1 MSFNPGSIDL
11 EILFDTKE
19 KAKQFI
25 KIFAEG
31 YRQDLSSFPSS
42 FTNARLINSSDPRK
56 QYLGLKEIYQRVIIP
71 NVENKIRS
79 RLRKKNPGLSD
90 AQFNLLLGREKEK
103 DLELSRKNLELTRIS
118 AAFNAV
124 KPDGE
129 LESNL
134 PSGFGLGKAT
144 CGTCKKEKKD
154 EEPTL
159 GPKEAKNNKAG

>member
-1 MSFNPGSIDL
+1 MSFNPDSIDL

-19 KAKQFI
+19 KAEQFI
-25 KIFAEG
+25 KKFAEG
-31 YRQDLSSFPSS
+31 FRQDLSSFPSS
-42 FTNARLINSSDPRK
+42 FTNARLINSSNPRK

-103 DLELSRKNLELTRIS
+103 DLELSRKNLEYTRLS
-118 AAFNAV
+118 GAFNV
-124 KPDGE
+124 LKTGE
-129 LESNL
+129 TESNL

-144 CGTCKKEKKD
+144 CGTCHKEKRN